1 MTKTN
6 EFFIWFFTGLNGLG
20 GWFIFFLLAA
30 AAVIYILYD
39 TSRRRL
45 SATGWK
51 MGVILL
57 ACLLLPV
64 IIFRFSGIETQ
75 KSLEQFTEI
84 FFYLGLL
91 GGVLPPVLAAGYFVT
106 FRGMATC
113 TRGHQYDTS
122 LGACPECRR
131 IEEEERA
138 RMRPVQV
145 QQPVYPPVNMQQQA
159 PVRQAEPPRPSKPAA
174 AAWLV
179 GDGRNYQLYVG
190 ETSIGRGSSNDIQ
203 LGGDETIS
211 RAHAKISENNGHFRL
226 YDLGAPNGTF
236 VNGRRVREPQMVENG
251 DEIRFGAQTTLRFT
265 SGR

>member
-20 GWFIFFLLAA
+20 GWFLFFLLAA
-30 AAVIYILYD
+30 AAIIFILYD

-45 SATGWK
+45 PATGWK

-57 ACLLLPV
+57 ACLILPV
-64 IIFRFSGIETQ
+64 MLFRFSGLETQ
-75 KSLEQFTEI
+75 ASLGQFTEI
-84 FFYLGLL
+84 FFYLGIL

-106 FRGMATC
+106 FRGIATC

-122 LGACPECRR
+122 LGNCSECMR
-131 IEEEERA
+131 IEEEDRI
-138 RMRPVQV
+138 RNRPVQF
-145 QQPVYPPVNMQQQA
+145 QQPVYSPSDG
-159 PVRQAEPPRPSKPAA
+159 RQRSPSSASIPKPNKPLA

-179 GDGRNYQLYVG
+179 GDGHNYQLSMG
-190 ETSIGRGSSNDIQ
+190 ETTIGRGSTNDVQ
-203 LGGDETIS
+203 LANETIS
-211 RAHAKISENNGHFRL
+211 RSHVKIVENNGHFRL

-236 VNGRRVREPQMVENG
+236 VNGHRVREPMMIENG
-251 DEIRFGAQTTLRFT
+251 DEIRIGTQTVLRFT

>member
-20 GWFIFFLLAA
+20 GWFLFFLLAA
-30 AAVIYILYD
+30 AAVIFILYD

-45 SATGWK
+45 TASGWK

-57 ACLLLPV
+57 ACLMLPV
-64 IIFRFSGIETQ
+64 MLFRFSGIETQ

-106 FRGMATC
+106 FRGIATC
-113 TRGHQYDTS
+113 VRGHQYDTS
-122 LGACPECRR
+122 LGSCPECRR

-138 RMRPVQV
+138 RLRPIPMPQPAY
-145 QQPVYPPVNMQQQA
+145 QAPMQPVGQQF
-159 PVRQAEPPRPSKPAA
+159 RQPEPQRPSKPPA

-179 GDGRNYQLYVG
+179 GDGHNYQLFLG
-190 ETSIGRGSSNDIQ
+190 ETCIGRGSSNDIQ

-236 VNGRRVREPQMVENG
+236 VNGHRVREPQMIENG